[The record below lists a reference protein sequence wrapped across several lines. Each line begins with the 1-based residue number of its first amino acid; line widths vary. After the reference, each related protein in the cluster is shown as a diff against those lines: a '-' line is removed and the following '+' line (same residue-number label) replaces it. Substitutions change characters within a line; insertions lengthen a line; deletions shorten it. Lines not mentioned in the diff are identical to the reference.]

1 MPRPHDLALAWA
13 FARHIAP
20 SKMARRVY
28 LTGKRQIYD
37 RLGTHVPAD
46 DERPKLRRPPAP
58 IFPPRTEC
66 IRIDGG
72 DAELRFV
79 GLSRPMPLGRFDWGV
94 DQGQLWRMHLHYLEF
109 LEALDDAAWAIVVDD
124 WLRHNGAFTRG
135 AWQDSWNSYT
145 ISIRTVVLLQELVRR
160 DGRLPRALAEAV
172 EQAVLRQV
180 AFLFRNLETDIGGNH
195 LIKDLKALIWAGTYF
210 DGPAAGQ
217 WLRAGTSRL
226 RDEVAAQILADGVH
240 YERSLS
246 YHSQVLADLLECRH
260 ALGAA
265 GAWLDA
271 PLERMAQALCDLS
284 HPDGFV
290 IQFNDAGLGMA
301 YSPADCLSAF
311 ERVTGRQVAS
321 RADFAFPEAGYY
333 GLRRGDLYFVIDCG
347 RIAPDDLPAHGHAD
361 ILSFELS
368 LHGRRVV
375 VDQGVFEYRAGP
387 RRAFARSAAAH
398 NSLSILGRD
407 QAEFFGSFRCGRRPD
422 VAVLH
427 HEAQDG
433 RFAFAG
439 SHDGYAHDRPATT
452 HQRSVE
458 LADEALVIRDR
469 LTAPV
474 DRPVSIGLLLHPA
487 IAVAERD
494 GALALSDE
502 DGPLARLTAS
512 VRAEVHDAVWWPDLG
527 CEMPTR
533 RIVLRPG
540 NTTLDVVTRLELA
553 IR

>member
-20 SKMARRVY
+20 AKMARRVY

-37 RLGTHVPAD
+37 RLGTAAPAED
-46 DERPKLRRPPAP
+46 DRPKLRRPPAP
-58 IFPPRTEC
+58 IFPPRADC

-72 DAELRFV
+72 DAVLRFA
-79 GLSRPMPLGRFDWGV
+79 GLTRPMPLGRFDWDV
-94 DQGQLWRMHLHYLEF
+94 DQGQLWRMHLHYLEY
-109 LEALDDAAWAIVVDD
+109 LEVLDDAAWATVVDD
-124 WLRHNGAFTRG
+124 WLRHNAAFTRG

-145 ISIRTVVLLQELVRR
+145 ISIRTIVLLQELVRR
-160 DGRLPRALAEAV
+160 DGRVPQALAEAV
-172 EQAVLRQV
+172 EQAVFRQV
-180 AFLFRNLETDIGGNH
+180 EFLFRNLETDIGGNH
-195 LIKDLKALIWAGTYF
+195 LVKDLKALIWAGTYF
-210 DGPAAGQ
+210 DGPAAEQ
-217 WLRAGTSRL
+217 WLREGSGRL
-226 RDEVAAQILADGVH
+226 RNEVAAQILADGVH

-265 GAWLDA
+265 GDWLDA

-290 IQFNDAGLGMA
+290 VQFNDAGLGMA
-301 YSPADCLSAF
+301 YSPADCLSVF
-311 ERVTGRQVAS
+311 ERVTGGRVAP
-321 RADFAFPEAGYY
+321 RADFAFPEAGYF

-375 VDQGVFEYRAGP
+375 VDQGVYEYRAGA
-387 RRAFARSAAAH
+387 RRDFARSAAAH

-433 RFAFAG
+433 RFAFEG
-439 SHDGYAHDRPATT
+439 SHDGYAHDRPATM
-452 HQRSVE
+452 HHRNVE
-458 LADEALVIRDR
+458 LSSDVLVIRDW
-469 LTAPV
+469 LTQPV

-487 IAVAERD
+487 IAVEESN
-494 GALALSDE
+494 GALTLSNE
-502 DGPLARLTAS
+502 DGPLGRLTAS
-512 VRAEVHDAVWWPDLG
+512 ARAEVQGAVWWPDLG
-527 CEMPTR
+527 CEIPTK

-540 NTTLDVVTRLELA
+540 EGSLEVETRLEVA
-553 IR
+553 VR